1 MLGIYFALLAALG
14 GYYRWDRLG
23 VPGVDTKSF
32 GDMRSITSAWECVR
46 RGIAVIY
53 LNPCDPLKRPANYPR
68 IWLAPASLGLGQG
81 STPVLGILVAIAF
94 LVAAVAVLPQQAG
107 FLAGVVYGIVL
118 CSPSVML
125 GVQRGNVDVLLF
137 AVVSSAALLFRTN
150 RGRSVFS
157 SGLVLLAAAL
167 KLFPIFAIGLLARQ
181 RRRTALIECGSVIL
195 IFVLYAIVIRGDIR
209 AIRAAAPQQDGRS
222 YGINIVGSWIS
233 STSGL
238 LTGNAWDGVL
248 AAALIALALL
258 IANRTALVPRLSL
271 LDEDRDLRL
280 FWAGSAV
287 YLFTYLLFRSWDYRL
302 AFLLMTAPGLFLFAR
317 QRSPMAIA
325 TLAAALTA
333 TWFGTATW
341 TQQPWRIV
349 PNDIAQLVLFVGLL
363 ATLIVT
369 AREASQTARGD
380 RRIASDRENPVA
392 V

>member
-1 MLGIYFALLAALG
+1 MLGIYFALLTALG

-32 GDMRSITSAWECVR
+32 GDMRSITSAWECAR
-46 RGIAVIY
+46 RGISVIY

-94 LVAAVAVLPQQAG
+94 LVAAVAVLPQRAG
-107 FLAGVVYGIVL
+107 FLAGLVYGIVL

-137 AVVSSAALLFRTN
+137 AVISSAALLFRTN

-209 AIRAAAPQQDGRS
+209 AIRTAAPQQDGRS
-222 YGINIVGSWIS
+222 YGLNIVGSWIS

-238 LTGNAWDGVL
+238 LSGNAWDGVL

-258 IANRTALVPRLSL
+258 VANRATLAPRLSL

-302 AFLLMTAPGLFLFAR
+302 AFLLMTAPGLLLFAR
-317 QRSPMAIA
+317 QRSPTAIA

-369 AREASQTARGD
+369 AREASQAAKGD